1 MPVRILYFPLAMIPL
16 VWPAFIFDSR
26 AIMAVEHVLLAVFN
40 MVLLLTVMPA
50 WRRSTIILTKDEPD
64 DASHLLVQQETSINE
79 NIDQTAL
86 EIQAY
91 VEGQQAYLDPHLK
104 VDDVVEQC
112 QLGRTYVSL
121 SFQRRFGSFANY
133 VNGLRLAHYKLVPCL
148 HGTPARY
155 APIETMVMTL

>member
-1 MPVRILYFPLAMIPL
+1 
-16 VWPAFIFDSR
+16 
-26 AIMAVEHVLLAVFN
+26 MAVEHVLLAVFN

-133 VNGLRLAHYKLVPCL
+133 VNGLRLAHYKLVPWHSGTLCANRN
-148 HGTPARY
+148 HGNDA
-155 APIETMVMTL
+155 IE